1 MQRLGI
7 IMPKKNA
14 STTRLPLDFL
24 QAFPKISNKW
34 LNSRRDVFK
43 IIILCRN
50 KLLSP
55 WRIKSPNM
63 AQREISDSNNL
74 QNNEKL
80 HIYSWA
86 CPLINWQNIKGNKRG
101 EKAGGKLIN
110 LAEHLLIT
118 GCINITRKERITLHS
133 AHCPHFPQHL
143 VRLIISH
150 QLLTQ
155 LSSKPL
161 HMLMNQPRD
170 ETRNCSCPP
179 NRAGVKSTRQKRCC
193 VVILSRRGKQLT
205 KIKNHIQA
213 LLTFSCSAN
222 EFIMLLLFNTGV
234 IPTLL
239 LLLLHHQISALSF
252 HSQSKWRLF

>member
-1 MQRLGI
+1 
-7 IMPKKNA
+7 
-14 STTRLPLDFL
+14 
-24 QAFPKISNKW
+24 
-34 LNSRRDVFK
+34 
-43 IIILCRN
+43 
-50 KLLSP
+50 
-55 WRIKSPNM
+55 M

-86 CPLINWQNIKGNKRG
+86 CPLINWQNIKGNERG

-133 AHCPHFPQHL
+133 AHCPHFQQHL

-150 QLLTQ
+150 QLPTQ

-193 VVILSRRGKQLT
+193 VVILRRGKQLT
-205 KIKNHIQA
+205 KIKKHMEA

-239 LLLLHHQISALSF
+239 LLH
-252 HSQSKWRLF
+252 